1 MRHLVTAALLVV
13 GVLGAER
20 LNQLYGIDASEPN
33 LAVLMRHRAVLFGL
47 AAFKPPLQGLAVL
60 AGFVSVLSFL
70 ALAWGAGVNAQLG
83 RVVTADWVA
92 LAALVLG
99 AGAWLARRA

>member
-1 MRHLVTAALLVV
+1 M
-13 GVLGAER
+13 
-20 LNQLYGIDASEPN
+20 
-33 LAVLMRHRAVLFGL
+33 
-47 AAFKPPLQGLAVL
+47 L

-70 ALAWGAGVNAQLG
+70 ALAWGAGVNAQVG
-83 RVVTADWVA
+83 RVVTADWIA